1 MKQRPLPGPSLLASL
16 LGFFMLASPFAAA
29 QAVEEVVISPQAIIV
44 NPLPA
49 FEVEVFLDR
58 DASGEAAPV
67 YQVGESISV
76 GVRVSEDAYVYLFNV
91 KSDGTV
97 RQILPNNYDEAGR
110 NNFVRAGE
118 VKYFPP
124 QGAPYAFQVGG
135 PEGLDKVIAVA
146 SETPLDTSTLATF
159 EADPNFASS
168 NLGESGFAESLSIIV
183 RPLPQESWVSDT
195 ALFYIGQSAAAP
207 RYGTLSITSEPS
219 GAQVFVDDRFIGY
232 TPLRYGAEAGNRLVN
247 VVQEGFD
254 TYEATI
260 TVTGGQTREVQA
272 NLRSQ
277 QRTGQVVFESN
288 PQGAEV
294 YVNGQRIG
302 ATPTGAVTL
311 SEGSHQARFVYGG
324 FDETMVSFTV
334 NAGGTQRVSAELRA
348 QVGALEIQ
356 GNVGGAVVF
365 LDGRRVGTL
374 PNGTGRLTLE
384 ELEAGVHQL
393 TVTAPGFSTY
403 IGDVEVRPGETTQVQ
418 VTQTRR

>member
-1 MKQRPLPGPSLLASL
+1 MKRTL
-16 LGFFMLASPFAAA
+16 LGLFGGLFLALPLAAA
-29 QAVEEVVISPQAIIV
+29 QPVEEVVISPQAIVV

-49 FEVEVFLDR
+49 FEVEVFVDR

-67 YQVGESISV
+67 YEIGEAMTI

-91 KSDGTV
+91 RSDGVV

-118 VKYFPP
+118 TRLFPP
-124 QGAPYAFQVGG
+124 QGARYEFRVAG

-146 SETPLDTSTLATF
+146 SETPLDTSTLASF

-168 NLGESGFAESLSIIV
+168 TIGESGFAESLSVIV
-183 RPLPQESWVSDT
+183 RPLPQEAWVSDT
-195 ALFYIGQSAAAP
+195 ALFYVGRAAAAP

-219 GAQVFVDDRFIGY
+219 GAQVFIDDRFVGY

-247 VVQEGFD
+247 VVYEGYE

-260 TVTGGQTREVQA
+260 TVTGGETREVRA
-272 NLRSQ
+272 NLRAQ
-277 QRTGQVVFESN
+277 QRTGRVVFESD

-302 ATPTGAVTL
+302 TTPTGAVTL
-311 SEGSHQARFVYGG
+311 PEGTHQARFVSAG
-324 FDETMVSFTV
+324 FDEVTVSFTV
-334 NAGGTQRVSAELRA
+334 NPGGTQRVSAELRA
-348 QVGALEIQ
+348 QVGALELQ

-374 PNGTGRLTLE
+374 PSGTGRLTLE
-384 ELEAGVHQL
+384 ELEPGIHQL
-393 TVTAPGFSTY
+393 TVTAPGYSTY
-403 IGDVEVRPGETTQVQ
+403 VSDVEVRAGETTRVQ
-418 VTQTRR
+418 ITQTQR